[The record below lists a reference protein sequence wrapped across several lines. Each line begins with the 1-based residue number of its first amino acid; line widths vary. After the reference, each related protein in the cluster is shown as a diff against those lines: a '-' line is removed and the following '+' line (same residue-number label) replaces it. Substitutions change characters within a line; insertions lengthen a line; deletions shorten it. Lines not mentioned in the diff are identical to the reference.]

1 MIATLIGS
9 SADRRLL
16 GGGRVSG
23 PTPWLIAIMM
33 FVMISVGA
41 AGLALAGSARLV
53 AEGVARRHM
62 VQIADGRRL
71 SPVALATLRSMP
83 SVVSATA
90 VPEAELR
97 ATLERWLGAAAND
110 RDMALPIP
118 VLIDVELAPDASPAA
133 VAAALKRSVPQA
145 EMVSHSGRLGP
156 MLSALSSLA
165 WLSAAIV
172 VLVALA
178 TAAAIVLATRSALA
192 AHRGTIDVM
201 HGIGAT
207 DRQITA
213 LFQRKVALDA
223 LTGGV
228 AGAVLAAI
236 ALLIVTAG
244 GLASAGEW
252 TGGRLLQ
259 NGDLFLLALLPCGAA
274 LLATFVARWTILR
287 TLRATL

>member
-1 MIATLIGS
+1 MIATLLGPA
-9 SADRRLL
+9 ADRRLL

-33 FVMISVGA
+33 FVMMCIGA
-41 AGLALAGSARLV
+41 AGLALKGRAQLV
-53 AEGVARRHM
+53 GDGVARRHM
-62 VQIADGRRL
+62 VQVADGQRF
-71 SPVALATLRSMP
+71 SPVALATLRATP
-83 SVVSATA
+83 GVVSATA
-90 VPEAELR
+90 IQEAELR

-110 RDMALPIP
+110 MALPIP
-118 VLIDVELAPDASPAA
+118 LLIDVELRPDASPAA
-133 VAAALKRSVPQA
+133 VAAALKKSVPQA

-172 VLVALA
+172 MLVALA

-223 LTGGV
+223 LIGGV
-228 AGAVLAAI
+228 AGALLAAI

-259 NGDLFLLALLPCGAA
+259 NGDLLLLSLLPFGAA